1 MQDNKGKRIAVDD
14 KYNGVDILT
23 ILLFHSNTVQNHGLK
38 QLHIKSFTLNGN
50 DIVNSACF
58 ANTF

>member
-23 ILLFHSNTVQNHGLK
+23 ILHFHGNTVQNLGLK
-38 QLHIKSFTLNGN
+38 QLHIKSMYTQ
-50 DIVNSACF
+50 
-58 ANTF
+58 